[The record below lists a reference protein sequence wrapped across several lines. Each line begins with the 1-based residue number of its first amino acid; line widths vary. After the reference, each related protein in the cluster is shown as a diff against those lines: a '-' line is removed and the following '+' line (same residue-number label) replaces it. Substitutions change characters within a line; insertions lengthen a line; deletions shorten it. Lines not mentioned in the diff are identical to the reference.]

1 MNKVELI
8 EAFADHAG
16 ISRAEAGRQIDWLV
30 TQIMTAASENADG
43 AAIPGLGKL
52 KVKTNKAREGVVQFG
67 PTKGT
72 KWSSPAK
79 KRFTLITSRAAD
91 SFLNE

>member
-1 MNKVELI
+1 MNKNELI

-16 ISRAEAGRQIDWLV
+16 LSRAEAGRQIDWLV
-30 TQIMTAASENADG
+30 TQIMTAAAENADG

-52 KVKTNKAREGVVQFG
+52 KVKTSKPREGVIQFG
-67 PTKGT
+67 EAKGQ

-79 KRFTLITSRAAD
+79 KRFVLVASKASD
-91 SFLNE
+91 NFLNA